1 MSRAGREYPDRPW
14 VSVGVV
20 VWQGERVLLIR
31 RGRAPRLGQW
41 GLPGGAQSAGETL
54 FEAAAREVLEE
65 TGLEVVPQAVV
76 TALDSISRDDAGNV
90 QFHYTLVEV
99 VAECGP
105 GEPVAADDAMDARW
119 VPADKVGDLVE
130 WDETVRVI
138 EMSREFRASGF
149 QYGGFSDAGG

>member
-14 VSVGVV
+14 VGVGVV
-20 VWQGERVLLIR
+20 VWQDERVLLIR

-41 GLPGGAQSAGETL
+41 GLPGGAQSTGETL

-76 TALDSISRDDAGNV
+76 TALDSISRDEAGNV

-105 GEPVAADDAMDARW
+105 GEPKAADDAMDARW
-119 VPADKVGDLVE
+119 VPADQVGELVE

-138 EMSREFRASGF
+138 EMSKEFRSNGF
-149 QYGGFSDAGG
+149 QDAGG

>member
-14 VSVGVV
+14 VGVGVV

-41 GLPGGAQSAGETL
+41 GLPGGAQSTGETL

-119 VPADKVGDLVE
+119 VPADQVGDLVE

>member
-1 MSRAGREYPDRPW
+1 MSGAGREYPDRPW
-14 VSVGVV
+14 VGVGVV

-119 VPADKVGDLVE
+119 VPADWVGDLVE

>member
-1 MSRAGREYPDRPW
+1 MTRPAREYPDRPW
-14 VSVGVV
+14 VGVGVV

-41 GLPGGAQSAGETL
+41 GLPGGAQTVGETL

-65 TGLEVVPQAVV
+65 TGLVVEPQAVV
-76 TALDSISRDDAGNV
+76 TALDSISRDPVGEI

-99 VAECGP
+99 LAECGE

-119 VPADKVGDLVE
+119 VTPEQVPELVE
-130 WDETVRVI
+130 WGETMRVI
-138 EMSREFRASGF
+138 DLSRAFRRGIVR
-149 QYGGFSDAGG
+149 

>member
-14 VSVGVV
+14 VGVGVV
-20 VWQGERVLLIR
+20 VWQGERVLLIQ

-41 GLPGGAQSAGETL
+41 GLPGGAQSVGETL

-76 TALDSISRDDAGNV
+76 TALDSISRDEAGGV

-99 VAECGP
+99 LAECER
-105 GEPVAADDAMDARW
+105 GEPLAADDAMDARW
-119 VPADKVGDLVE
+119 VPADQVGDLVE

-138 EMSREFRASGF
+138 EMSREFRATKF
-149 QYGGFSDAGG
+149 QDAGG

>member
-14 VSVGVV
+14 VGVGVV
-20 VWQGERVLLIR
+20 VWQDERVLLIR

-76 TALDSISRDDAGNV
+76 TALDSISHDEAGNV

-105 GEPVAADDAMDARW
+105 GEPKAADDAMDARW
-119 VPADKVGDLVE
+119 VPADQVGELVE

-138 EMSREFRASGF
+138 EMSKEFRSNGF
-149 QYGGFSDAGG
+149 QDAGG

>member
-1 MSRAGREYPDRPW
+1 M
-14 VSVGVV
+14 
-20 VWQGERVLLIR
+20 LLIR

-41 GLPGGAQSAGETL
+41 GLPGGAQSVGETL

-76 TALDSISRDDAGNV
+76 TALDSISRDEDGGV

-99 VAECGP
+99 VAECGLASRRLQMMPWTP
-105 GEPVAADDAMDARW
+105 GGSPTDQ
-119 VPADKVGDLVE
+119 VGELVE

-138 EMSREFRASGF
+138 EMSREFRPAGF
-149 QYGGFSDAGG
+149 ENAGG

>member
-1 MSRAGREYPDRPW
+1 VSRAGREYPDRPW
-14 VSVGVV
+14 VGVGVV

-41 GLPGGAQSAGETL
+41 GLPGGAQSTGETL

-65 TGLEVVPQAVV
+65 TGLEIVPQAVV

-119 VPADKVGDLVE
+119 VPADQVGDLVE